1 MESFTFEPKRV
12 CSKRIDFAL
21 DEEGRLHDVKF
32 MGGCPGN
39 LPAIGKLVEGIDKTG
54 INHHGNL
61 AFVPAQSNQIRE
73 SITRNHR
80 VEFFSLVS
88 GRHDE
93 IYINAGLP
101 GDIFTHF

>member
-39 LPAIGKLVEGIDKTG
+39 LPAIGKLVEGKDAKEIADVLR
-54 INHHGNL
+54 GN
-61 AFVPAQSNQIRE
+61 PC
-73 SITRNHR
+73 
-80 VEFFSLVS
+80 S
-88 GRHDE
+88 GRGTSCADQLSIAIDE
-93 IYINAGLP
+93 ALRSR
-101 GDIFTHF
+101 TA